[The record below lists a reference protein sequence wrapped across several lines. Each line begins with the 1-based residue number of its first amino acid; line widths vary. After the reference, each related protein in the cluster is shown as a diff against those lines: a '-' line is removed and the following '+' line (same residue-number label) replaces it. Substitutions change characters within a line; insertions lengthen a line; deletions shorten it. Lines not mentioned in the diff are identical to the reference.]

1 MPIRMRQ
8 SCMYL
13 LRVTERDSSTF
24 FSSEDSMIR
33 EGPANMES
41 INYLMTVSLLLVHED
56 FGGSKVGT

>member
-1 MPIRMRQ
+1 
-8 SCMYL
+8 
-13 LRVTERDSSTF
+13 
-24 FSSEDSMIR
+24 MIR